1 MRQFLIVFFCFLS
14 TFVFAQKELKTTRI
28 LFVFDASL
36 SMHGQ
41 MGNKSKMDV
50 AQKVMSDALDS
61 LKNIP
66 NLQLA
71 IRMYGNRVKIT
82 PQFQDCNDTHLEVPF
97 AEDNIEDIK
106 HLLKRTVPRGTTPI
120 AKSLE
125 ETINDF
131 PPCDNCRNIIIL
143 VTDGLEACDGDPC
156 AVAKALRTHSIY
168 LKPFVIGLGVLPDYK
183 ENFYCIGSYFDAQ
196 TQNEFKSVLN
206 MAIEEALNTTSAQI
220 NLLDIHGKPTET
232 NVAFTLYDKKSGN
245 IKYDYIHTLN
255 YNNLPD
261 TLTIDPTVTYD
272 IKVHT
277 LPPVFAENITLK
289 MGTHNTIPIETPQG
303 SLNFTTKG
311 GIIQLQDVIATV
323 YLPQNCE
330 RVNIQKVTSP
340 EKYIV
345 GSYDI
350 EIATL
355 PPIKASVEIQQS
367 KITNF
372 EIPQPG
378 NLAIKAMY
386 KGYGGIY
393 HLVNGKLELVKNL
406 DPEQLNQNYKL
417 QPGDYKVI
425 YRSKNGNRTFY
436 SVEKDFTIS
445 SGKSTL
451 INL

>member
-1 MRQFLIVFFCFLS
+1 MRQLFIVFFCVLS
-14 TFVFAQKELKTTRI
+14 FFGFSQKAEKTTRI

-36 SMHGQ
+36 SMFGQ

-66 NLQLA
+66 NLQIA

-156 AVAKALRTHSIY
+156 AVAKALRKHSIY
-168 LKPFVIGLGVLPDYK
+168 LKPFVIGLGVTEDYK

-206 MAIEEALNTTSAQI
+206 MVIEEALNTTSTQI
-220 NLLDIHGKPTET
+220 NLLDIHGKPIET
-232 NVAFTLYDKKSGN
+232 NVAMTLYDNKTGE
-245 IKYDYIHTLN
+245 IKYDYVHTIN

-261 TLTIDPTVTYD
+261 TLTIDPTITYD

-277 LPPVFAENITLK
+277 LPPVFASNISLSL
-289 MGTHNTIPIETPQG
+289 GVHNTIPIETPQG
-303 SLNFTTKG
+303 SLNFKTKG
-311 GIIQLQDVIATV
+311 GINQLQDITATV

-330 RVNIQKVTSP
+330 RVNIQKVTLP

-345 GSYDI
+345 GTYEI

-355 PPIKASVEIQQS
+355 PPIKAIVEIEQS
-367 KITNF
+367 KVTDF

-386 KGYGGIY
+386 KGFGGIY
-393 HLVNGKLELVKNL
+393 HTVNGKLELVKNL

-417 QPGDYKVI
+417 QPGNYKII
-425 YRSKNGNRTFY
+425 YRSKNANRTFY
-436 SVEKDFTIS
+436 TVEKDFTIS